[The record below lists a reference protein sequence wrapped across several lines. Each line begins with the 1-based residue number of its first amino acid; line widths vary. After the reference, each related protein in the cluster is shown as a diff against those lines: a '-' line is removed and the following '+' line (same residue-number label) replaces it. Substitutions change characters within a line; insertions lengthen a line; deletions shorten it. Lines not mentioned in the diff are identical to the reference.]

1 MRRKKQV
8 AEFLNSNYT
17 MINSLMSAEE
27 KRTFNG
33 DVVKIILDETKKQI
47 SESEGGK

>member
-17 MINSLMSAEE
+17 MINSLMNIEE
-27 KRTFNG
+27 RKTFHG
-33 DVVKIILDETKKQI
+33 DVVEIILDDINKQV
-47 SESEGGK
+47 SES